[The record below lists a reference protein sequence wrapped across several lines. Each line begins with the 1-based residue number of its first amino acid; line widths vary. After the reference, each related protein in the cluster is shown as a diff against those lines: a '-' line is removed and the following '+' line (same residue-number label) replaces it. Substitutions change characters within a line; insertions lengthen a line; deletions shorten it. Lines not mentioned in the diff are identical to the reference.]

1 MTQIFD
7 KIGDN
12 EALLKF
18 KGITVDDLLIDLK
31 FAYKEKV
38 DEISVGVSW
47 MTKIETGYGGVG
59 AEDARIK
66 PGNAMRLMPI
76 FLSPQ
81 YNEILYNDKIEKTQ
95 HELEHLGKQVS
106 KVQIKNEVSD
116 FIKRTQDAQ
125 KKKKDAD
132 KKKRKLEGKLNKK
145 VEEAKTNSNHSAI
158 NHIATT
164 AKGKVTKCENED
176 IYMD

>member
-1 MTQIFD
+1 LFNKPWPYDVYCKDQASISRYKYDSYLDVAKEAHGSGGSNATTGINIYKSVLRHYAMTQIFD

-31 FAYKEKV
+31 FDYKEKV
-38 DEISVGVSW
+38 DEISVGVTW
-47 MTKIETGYGGVG
+47 MTKIPTGYGGVG

-81 YNEILYNDKIEKTQ
+81 YNEILYNEKIDKTNY
-95 HELEHLGKQVS
+95 ELEHLGK
-106 KVQIKNEVSD
+106 
-116 FIKRTQDAQ
+116 
-125 KKKKDAD
+125 
-132 KKKRKLEGKLNKK
+132 
-145 VEEAKTNSNHSAI
+145 
-158 NHIATT
+158 
-164 AKGKVTKCENED
+164 
-176 IYMD
+176 